1 MLFAFDCDGV
11 LVDSEVIASEVDAE
25 MLTKIG
31 FPITAQDVSRR
42 FAGLTAKAIFDLVEA
57 DLGHPVPDEFH
68 KEQKAELD
76 KRVAKELKGIP
87 GVAEM
92 LDRIE
97 GPRCVCSNSSDERL
111 RLSLTKTGIYDRFK
125 PYIFSAV
132 EVGTK
137 VPKPDPNVY
146 TYAAEHF
153 GVSPREMLVVE
164 DTVFGITAAKAAGA
178 RVVGFIGGR
187 HTWPGHADLLTD
199 AGAETVIRRWED
211 FPAIAEAVMSWEG
224 LPD

>member
-76 KRVAKELKGIP
+76 KRLAKELKGIP

-111 RLSLTKTGIYDRFK
+111 RLSLTKMEDEGLGKGKMQAVSTSQRPRVPHQDDPSSDAPPPISYTEERAKRVLYSDPELHLTVGM
-125 PYIFSAV
+125 SACLNLLQ
-132 EVGTK
+132 
-137 VPKPDPNVY
+137 PAAAA
-146 TYAAEHF
+146 AAEGGSTTF
-153 GVSPREMLVVE
+153 FTLLAFCLATR
-164 DTVFGITAAKAAGA
+164 AA
-178 RVVGFIGGR
+178 
-187 HTWPGHADLLTD
+187 
-199 AGAETVIRRWED
+199 
-211 FPAIAEAVMSWEG
+211 AI
-224 LPD
+224 D